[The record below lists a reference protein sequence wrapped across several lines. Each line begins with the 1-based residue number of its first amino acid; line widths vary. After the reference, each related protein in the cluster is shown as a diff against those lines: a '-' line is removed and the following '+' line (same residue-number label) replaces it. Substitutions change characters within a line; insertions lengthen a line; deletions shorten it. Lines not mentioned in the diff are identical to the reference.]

1 MNAYHLTKLGTTT
14 SIYNVTIRAKFVLK
28 IYGLFET
35 NNLPEMSH
43 KQTPRDFLKLII
55 GRPVVVKLNSGADYR
70 DGYMNVVLEQT
81 EEYVDGQL
89 KNKYGDTFIR
99 GNNAHRQL
107 LPNTSSLIH
116 FSLER
121 QPFGQM
127 EHQPL
132 KTHSSFVL

>member
-1 MNAYHLTKLGTTT
+1 MA
-14 SIYNVTIRAKFVLK
+14 
-28 IYGLFET
+28 
-35 NNLPEMSH
+35 H

-99 GNNAHRQL
+99 GNNGKSH
-107 LPNTSSLIH
+107 
-116 FSLER
+116 
-121 QPFGQM
+121 
-127 EHQPL
+127 
-132 KTHSSFVL
+132 